1 MSVVVDSATG
11 LYNKA
16 YANDF
21 WCPARAGIEP
31 PRGFN
36 ISIVRPAKCPAV
48 AAVQF
53 WERQALQQSSGMDD
67 LGGFHP
73 GMLLAYTLA
82 WLLVYLCIFKGI
94 ASSGKVV
101 YVTATLP
108 YIALVAFFIRA
119 VTLPNA
125 LTGIRFFVEPDFGL
139 LFNAEVW
146 IRASTQIFYSLGVGF
161 GSLVAFGSYGARSS
175 DFVKEASK
183 VSLINCGTSVFAGFV
198 VFPILGYLAHELS
211 GVNPCIHGDDLSGL
225 ASIGLSGTGLAFV
238 AFPIAISQMSGSFFW
253 AILFFITLLCLGIDS
268 QFAMVESVMTVLI
281 DAGFG
286 AKMPRPAFAGIV
298 CFVSY
303 IIGLVFVTRGGI
315 YWFEL
320 FDYYSCLVALF
331 VVTVAECIGLM
342 WIGRGA
348 WPSFVTMVVE
358 YTGRQLDSKFFVG
371 WKFICPALLVVLTAM
386 SLKDFDLMHA
396 RESTRYPEG
405 SGYKPEWSIWVGW
418 FIALF
423 PCIGLL
429 ICAIITG
436 SQATAVADPDAEN
449 GLKTPTAEI
458 LGKEAA
464 AEEAT
469 SKRVEFEVAQDTAV
483 EAEEIAY
490 L

>member
-1 MSVVVDSATG
+1 MQYANKLELSLTLVGYAVGLGNIWRFPYLAYTYGGGAFLVPYLLSLALLGLPLFVLELGLGQMLRQGTLGVWKKLGLPRLQSIGVAATTCTFTVSLYYNVILAWTIYYLGRTLWAMVTTGTLPWDDEVEGFVCPETTLYHRTGTPMSVVVDSATG

-31 PRGFN
+31 PQGFN
-36 ISIVRPAKCPAV
+36 MTIVRPAKCPAV

-82 WLLVYLCIFKGI
+82 WLLVYFCIFKGI

-161 GSLVAFGSYGARSS
+161 GSLVAFGSYGAKSS

-183 VSLINCGTSVFAGFV
+183 VSLINCGTSVLAGFV

-238 AFPIAISQMSGSFFW
+238 AFPIAISQMSGSFFLGDIVLHHAAVFGHRF
-253 AILFFITLLCLGIDS
+253 AIRD
-268 QFAMVESVMTVLI
+268 
-281 DAGFG
+281 
-286 AKMPRPAFAGIV
+286 
-298 CFVSY
+298 
-303 IIGLVFVTRGGI
+303 GG
-315 YWFEL
+315 ERH
-320 FDYYSCLVALF
+320 DC
-331 VVTVAECIGLM
+331 
-342 WIGRGA
+342 
-348 WPSFVTMVVE
+348 
-358 YTGRQLDSKFFVG
+358 VG
-371 WKFICPALLVVLTAM
+371 
-386 SLKDFDLMHA
+386 
-396 RESTRYPEG
+396 
-405 SGYKPEWSIWVGW
+405 
-418 FIALF
+418 
-423 PCIGLL
+423 
-429 ICAIITG
+429 
-436 SQATAVADPDAEN
+436 
-449 GLKTPTAEI
+449 
-458 LGKEAA
+458 
-464 AEEAT
+464 
-469 SKRVEFEVAQDTAV
+469 
-483 EAEEIAY
+483 
-490 L
+490 